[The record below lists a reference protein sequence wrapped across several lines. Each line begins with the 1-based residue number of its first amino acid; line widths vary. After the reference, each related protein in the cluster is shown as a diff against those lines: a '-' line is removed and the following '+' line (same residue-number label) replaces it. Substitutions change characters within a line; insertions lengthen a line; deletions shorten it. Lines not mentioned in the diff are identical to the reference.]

1 MHIVVTGANGL
12 LGQTLINSLVTDG
25 NHKVSATSSGD
36 NRNPNTK
43 GYTYKSVDLAN
54 AASLKDYLLNTKPD
68 VVIHAGAMTQVD
80 HCEQQPEV
88 SKAINYHATCT
99 IANACV
105 EIGAKLVFL
114 STDFVFDGQA
124 GPYTEEDAAK
134 PLSIYAMHKWQAEQ
148 YLLQCENLQ
157 YAIARTQLVYGYV
170 PGMQRS
176 NLVLWVLHS
185 LQQNKKINVV
195 NDQFRTPTLVNDLAD
210 ACLLL
215 CNATHTG
222 IWHISG
228 NDMVSMYDMAI
239 MVANTAGLDSSL
251 INPCDSATL
260 GQPAPRPPKTGFNIT
275 KAQKKLHFTPKKL
288 STGIQ
293 SVILQATK

>member
-176 NLVLWVLHS
+176 NLVLWV
-185 LQQNKKINVV
+185 
-195 NDQFRTPTLVNDLAD
+195 
-210 ACLLL
+210 
-215 CNATHTG
+215 
-222 IWHISG
+222 
-228 NDMVSMYDMAI
+228 
-239 MVANTAGLDSSL
+239 
-251 INPCDSATL
+251 
-260 GQPAPRPPKTGFNIT
+260 
-275 KAQKKLHFTPKKL
+275 
-288 STGIQ
+288 
-293 SVILQATK
+293 